1 MSSSTESLSSQPP
14 NQAFTPLESLVSH
27 LIGAKRSLSSINHVY
42 RANEL
47 VTSTRKSLETNVI
60 TFARTDFLRKG
71 IQSQVKILSR
81 VRNNTEGIA
90 NEGAAEFKAVILKLD
105 SADERLR
112 ETLNLLRATL
122 VEASLRPEEE
132 KRRNLLDFVDEG
144 GVESLMDAIKG
155 SIDSA
160 SAAHDDFREVNS
172 AFDEDLQRVQNLLQL
187 QQQQKTDNNMAYSVL
202 LPGSGEAEEGAGA
215 PRSPIPEI
223 LQFMEEHAKDMAD
236 NLESLVT
243 HFDLCVTA
251 IKHTEGGGAA
261 AQRIVGELEGVVV
274 EDIGQASASSGAA
287 AAAADGTP
295 PSPISVE
302 EKEEMMEVLEKDA
315 SQVEDVV
322 NEIKERISEM
332 EVQYDLV
339 TAYMDQLTEEYNN
352 TMSAFS
358 LLEDIGLRL
367 PTYITQSHLFVMR
380 WDEEKAMIE
389 EQMEELESLRDFYDG
404 FLLAYDNLLIE
415 IGRRKTFELKMERLA
430 QDALAKIQSLYE
442 DDLDERATFKQQKG
456 DFLPADIWPGLTAG
470 PIRYEIVP
478 VRDGAE
484 KVPDVSK
491 SIIQRATSRVR
502 NRDHQKS
509 SKG

>member
-1 MSSSTESLSSQPP
+1 M
-14 NQAFTPLESLVSH
+14 SH
-27 LIGAKRSLSSINHVY
+27 LIAAKRSLSSINHVY

-112 ETLNLLRATL
+112 ETLNLLRGTL

-132 KRRNLLDFVDEG
+132 KRRNLLDFVDES
-144 GVESLMDAIKG
+144 GVESLMDAIKS

-160 SAAHDDFREVNS
+160 SAAHDDFREVNA
-172 AFDEDLQRVQNLLQL
+172 AFDEDLQSVQNLLQ
-187 QQQQKTDNNMAYSVL
+187 QKTDMAYSVV
-202 LPGSGEAEEGAGA
+202 GEAEGGA
-215 PRSPIPEI
+215 RSPIPEI

-261 AQRIVGELEGVVV
+261 AQRIVGELVEGV
-274 EDIGQASASSGAA
+274 DIGQVSSSGE
-287 AAAADGTP
+287 AAADGTP
-295 PSPISVE
+295 PSPISLE

-322 NEIKERISEM
+322 NEIKERISDM

-339 TAYMDQLTEEYNN
+339 TAYMDQLTEDYNN
-352 TMSAFS
+352 TMSAFN

-367 PTYITQSHLFVMR
+367 PSYITQSHLFVMR
-380 WDEEKAMIE
+380 WDEEKATIE
-389 EQMEELESLRDFYDG
+389 ERMEELESLSIFYDG

-415 IGRRKTFELKMERLA
+415 IGRRKSFELKMEKLA
-430 QDALAKIQSLYE
+430 QEALAKIQSLYE

-491 SIIQRATSRVR
+491 SIIQRATTRVR

-509 SKG
+509 KG

>member
-1 MSSSTESLSSQPP
+1 MFSSTESLSSQPP

-27 LIGAKRSLSSINHVY
+27 LIAAKRSLSSINHVY

-112 ETLNLLRATL
+112 ETLNLLRGTL

-132 KRRNLLDFVDEG
+132 KRRNLLDFVDES

-160 SAAHDDFREVNS
+160 SAAHDEFREVNA
-172 AFDEDLQRVQNLLQL
+172 AFDEDLQSVQNLLQK
-187 QQQQKTDNNMAYSVL
+187 KTDMAYSV
-202 LPGSGEAEEGAGA
+202 GETEGA
-215 PRSPIPEI
+215 RSPIPEI

-261 AQRIVGELEGVVV
+261 AQRIVGELVEGV
-274 EDIGQASASSGAA
+274 DIGQVSSGEAE
-287 AAAADGTP
+287 DGTP
-295 PSPISVE
+295 PSPISLE

-339 TAYMDQLTEEYNN
+339 TGYMDQLTEDYNN

-367 PTYITQSHLFVMR
+367 PSYITQSHLFVMR
-380 WDEEKAMIE
+380 WDEEKATIE
-389 EQMEELESLRDFYDG
+389 ERMEELESLSIFFDR

-415 IGRRKTFELKMERLA
+415 IGRRKTFELKMEKLA
-430 QDALAKIQSLYE
+430 QEALAKIQSLYE

-470 PIRYEIVP
+470 PIRYEILP

-491 SIIQRATSRVR
+491 SIIQSATTRVR

-509 SKG
+509 RG

>member
-27 LIGAKRSLSSINHVY
+27 LLAAKRSLSSINHVY

-81 VRNNTEGIA
+81 IRNNTEGIA

-105 SADERLR
+105 TADERLR
-112 ETLNLLRATL
+112 ETLNLLRGTL

-132 KRRNLLDFVDEG
+132 KRRNLLDFVDET
-144 GVESLMDAIKG
+144 GVESLMDAIKS

-160 SAAHDDFREVNS
+160 SAAHDDFREANA
-172 AFDEDLQRVQNLLQL
+172 AFDEDLQSVQNLLQ
-187 QQQQKTDNNMAYSVL
+187 QKTDMAYSV
-202 LPGSGEAEEGAGA
+202 GEGA
-215 PRSPIPEI
+215 RSPIPEI

-251 IKHTEGGGAA
+251 IKHTEGGGDA
-261 AQRIVGELEGVVV
+261 AQRIVGELEGV
-274 EDIGQASASSGAA
+274 DIGQASS
-287 AAAADGTP
+287 ADGP
-295 PSPISVE
+295 PSPISLE

-322 NEIKERISEM
+322 IEIKERISDM

-339 TAYMDQLTEEYNN
+339 TGYMDQLAEEYAN
-352 TMSAFS
+352 TMSAFG

-367 PTYITQSHLFVMR
+367 PSYITQSHLFVMR
-380 WDEEKAMIE
+380 WDEEKATIE
-389 EQMEELESLRDFYDG
+389 ERMEELEGLSIFYDG

-415 IGRRKTFELKMERLA
+415 IGRRKTFEHKMEKVA
-430 QDALAKIQSLYE
+430 QDALAKIQILYE
-442 DDLDERATFKQQKG
+442 DDVDERATFKQQKG

-470 PIRYEIVP
+470 PIRYELVP

-491 SIIQRATSRVR
+491 SIIQRATTRVR
-502 NRDHQKS
+502 NRDHQNP
-509 SKG
+509 KG